1 MKYLY
6 FLLFIFIVYGCANV
20 AMPTGGPRDKT
31 PPELVQSTPY
41 SNQKN
46 YNAKTL
52 ELTFNEDIKLK
63 DPKEEILI
71 IPSLGKKT
79 LFTVK
84 KRKLIITPELPWLP
98 NTTYSINFREGVQD
112 LTEGNPAE
120 NLRLAFSTGPTI
132 DSLFISG
139 SVHELFTEKVP
150 LKITVALYEADTFD
164 IYKHTPQYFTKSD
177 KEGYF
182 DISNLK
188 SSKYFIY
195 AFEDK
200 NKNLKVDSKTEKF
213 GYLSTPI
220 NLLEESQDSIK
231 IFLQHVDARPL
242 VLTNIRHTD
251 KTSRVRFNKA
261 IDSLAIR
268 GLSNKQAIYTYG
280 TDQAELIFYNAFSKG
295 DSIPITLIAKDSVGQ
310 KVDTLLYLKY
320 GEIKTTP
327 ETLKSKELDL
337 NYNFSEKTLTYIL
350 SYNKPIAAINTDSI
364 FIQYD
369 TIKTTSV
376 PLTDIL
382 LDTLQNKV
390 VIKTA
395 VEEIQFDE
403 KEKEKKQPKSP
414 ELIIGKA
421 AFVTIE
427 NDSSKRVTKTIKI
440 PKEEDLGIVSIKV
453 ETKLKD
459 YIVQLTTTNNQVIES
474 LRNIKEH
481 TFKYLPPKEY
491 RLRVIIDTNQNGM
504 WDSGN
509 FYEGVEPEKVI
520 LYKSDDDKYNF
531 PLRANWEVGPLLIK
545 F

>member
-1 MKYLY
+1 
-6 FLLFIFIVYGCANV
+6 
-20 AMPTGGPRDKT
+20 MPTGGPRDKT
-31 PPELVQSTPY
+31 PPELVESTPY
-41 SNQKN
+41 ANQKN

-71 IPSLGKKT
+71 IPALGKKT

-150 LKITVALYEADTFD
+150 QKITVALYESDTFD

-177 KEGYF
+177 KEGNF

-213 GYLSTPI
+213 GYLSTPV

-261 IDSLAIR
+261 IDSLAIK

-280 TDQAELIFYNAFSKG
+280 TDQTELIFYNAFSKG

-337 NYNFSEKTLTYIL
+337 NYNFSEKMLTYVL

-364 FIQYD
+364 FIEYD

-382 LDTLQNKV
+382 LDTLHNKV

-395 VEEIQFDE
+395 IEEIQFDE
-403 KEKEKKQPKSP
+403 KEKKKPKSP
-414 ELIIGKA
+414 ELIIGRA

-440 PKEEDLGIVSIKV
+440 PKVEDLGIVSIKV
-453 ETKLKD
+453 ETKLKN
-459 YIVQLTTTNNQVIES
+459 YIVQLTTTDNQVIES
-474 LRNIKEH
+474 LSNIKDH
-481 TFKYLPPKEY
+481 TFKNLTPREY
-491 RLRVIIDTNQNGM
+491 RIRVINDTNQNGI

-509 FYEGVEPEKVI
+509 FYKGVEPEKVI
-520 LYKSDDDKYNF
+520 LYKSDDDKYTF